1 MLLLMIVFD
10 LVFIV
15 LIIVLLICCQV
26 LNTQGATVAS
36 QGGKQFILH
45 KAGAPGSQPQIV
57 TLVKTSK
64 GLTPVR
70 ESFSSEQ

>member
-1 MLLLMIVFD
+1 MVLLLH
-10 LVFIV
+10 
-15 LIIVLLICCQV
+15 CQV

-36 QGGKQFILH
+36 QGGKQFILQ

-64 GLTPVR
+64 GLTPVS
-70 ESFSSEQ
+70 EPFSTEQ